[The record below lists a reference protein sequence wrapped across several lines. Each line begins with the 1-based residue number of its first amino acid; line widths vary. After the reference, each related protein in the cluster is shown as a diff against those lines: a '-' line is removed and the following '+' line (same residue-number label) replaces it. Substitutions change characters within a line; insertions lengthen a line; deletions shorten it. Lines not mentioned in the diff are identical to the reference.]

1 MHTSWL
7 LALFNLSIMF
17 DVSLAKKEI
26 LELNEMIQEAD
37 YAPWPVELM
46 ERFTVVFLE
55 HDMGSLKVRHGL
67 STELVKLYS
76 KLEIDE
82 MVSNETSRYMNRLHV
97 QNEINELFAGYT
109 TPPYLCQ
116 S

>member
-1 MHTSWL
+1 
-7 LALFNLSIMF
+7 MF
-17 DVSLAKKEI
+17 DISLAKKEV
-26 LELNEMIQEAD
+26 LELNELIQESSLLPW
-37 YAPWPVELM
+37 APELGESPEQMM

-67 STELVKLYS
+67 SIELVKMYNE
-76 KLEIDE
+76 LEIDE
-82 MVSNETSRYMNRLHV
+82 IVSDETSRYMSRLHV

-109 TPPYLCQ
+109 TPPHLSQ